1 MGSVTFQLILLV
13 FYVLL
18 SNIFFQKP
26 VDPYY
31 YEKNLRPHR
40 VVALIMYFPRDSVTK
55 QRHGI
60 PRVKCI
66 SLNVGGWHFSET
78 VSGGGR
84 APRTAD
90 LPKKSK
96 CAIFRMDSISNPEPT
111 TSKGRQNYLF
121 FAPKKVCTSDTS
133 PVRKSRF

>member
-66 SLNVGGWHFSET
+66 SLNVGGIAFATFPE
-78 VSGGGR
+78 VSFPQNGFLSDYVVRGCSKYIY
-84 APRTAD
+84 
-90 LPKKSK
+90 LKSLED
-96 CAIFRMDSISNPEPT
+96 F
-111 TSKGRQNYLF
+111 
-121 FAPKKVCTSDTS
+121 
-133 PVRKSRF
+133 

>member
-66 SLNVGGWHFSET
+66 SLNVGGWHLRLFRKFLSPKWISERLR
-78 VSGGGR
+78 G
-84 APRTAD
+84 
-90 LPKKSK
+90 L
-96 CAIFRMDSISNPEPT
+96 RMLKI
-111 TSKGRQNYLF
+111 YF
-121 FAPKKVCTSDTS
+121 
-133 PVRKSRF
+133 

>member
-78 VSGGGR
+78 VSGGGEGPPDSR
-84 APRTAD
+84 P
-90 LPKKSK
+90 PKKIK
-96 CAIFRMDSISNPEPT
+96 MCDFSN
-111 TSKGRQNYLF
+111 GFNF
-121 FAPKKVCTSDTS
+121 
-133 PVRKSRF
+133 